1 MMTECCD
8 SCKDQL
14 DSEKVMKGSGMIKVT
29 ATYEG
34 DKHCEVVH
42 GPSQSKIGT
51 DAPKDNNGRGELFS
65 PTDLVA
71 AATGSCML
79 TVMAIMAEKDGVDLT
94 GAYTTVGKEM
104 ISNPRRIGK
113 LTVNVFLPKKVEG
126 SYRQKLEN
134 AAHTCPVKKSL
145 NAEMEIPVQFSYSL

>member
-14 DSEKVMKGSGMIKVT
+14 DSAKVVKGFYMIKVI

-34 DKHCEVVH
+34 EKHCEIIHV
-42 GPSQSKIGT
+42 PSQSKIAT

-71 AATGSCML
+71 AATGSCLL
-79 TVMAIMAEKDGVDLT
+79 TVMAIMAEKEGVDLV
-94 GAYTTVGKEM
+94 GAYATVEKEM
-104 ISNPRRIGK
+104 ILSPRRIGK
-113 LTVNVFLPKKVEG
+113 LTVNVFMPKKVEE
-126 SYRQKLEN
+126 SYRKKLEN
-134 AAHTCPVKKSL
+134 AAHTCPVRNSL
-145 NAEMEIPVQFSYSL
+145 SAEIEIPILFYYSL

>member
-1 MMTECCD
+1 M
-8 SCKDQL
+8 
-14 DSEKVMKGSGMIKVT
+14 VKVT

-34 DKHCEVVH
+34 EKHCEVMH

-51 DAPKDNNGRGELFS
+51 DAPKDNNGKGELFS

-79 TVMAIMAEKDGVDLT
+79 TVMAIMAEKDGVNLK
-94 GAYTTVGKEM
+94 GSYTTVEKEM
-104 ISNPRRIGK
+104 VQNPRRIGK
-113 LTVNVFLPKKVEG
+113 LTINVFLPKNIET

-134 AAHTCPVKKSL
+134 TAMTCPVKKSL
-145 NAEMEIPVQFSYSL
+145 HPEMELPIQFHYSI